1 MEQPSHHAA
10 LRVPESERPV
20 VRAAVIGLA
29 FIGLWWLTE
38 PIFARVGL
46 GTVEASRPHL
56 LFVGACVAAALAV
69 VTHRR
74 RTSGAASIG
83 EEPKP

>member
-10 LRVPESERPV
+10 LQVREAERPV
-20 VRAAVIGLA
+20 VRAVGIGLA
-29 FIGLWWLTE
+29 FIGLFWLTE
-38 PIFARVGL
+38 PLFARVGF

-69 VTHRR
+69 VARWR
-74 RTSGAASIG
+74 RTSRAAS
-83 EEPKP
+83 